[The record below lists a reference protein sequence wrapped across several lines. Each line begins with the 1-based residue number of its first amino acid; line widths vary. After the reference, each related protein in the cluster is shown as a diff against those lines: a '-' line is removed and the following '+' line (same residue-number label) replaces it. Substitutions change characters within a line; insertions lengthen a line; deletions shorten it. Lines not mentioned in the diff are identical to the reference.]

1 MTENRKQLLLNTAIA
16 HNPLFSLVRG
26 RIFDALQTAAQAGQV
41 AAEVQINVDDLQA
54 AYTEYGD
61 GDILDEDLLDLAVMA
76 GRLVATMDGYHL
88 SYPHHRFTMQHSG
101 RLVIDVAFASPAV
114 PKE

>member
-1 MTENRKQLLLNTAIA
+1 MTENRKQMLLNTAIA

-41 AAEVQINVDDLQA
+41 AAEVQINLDDLQA
-54 AYTEYGD
+54 AYAECGNS
-61 GDILDEDLLDLAVMA
+61 DILDEDLLDMAVMA
-76 GRLVATMDGYHL
+76 GRLAATMDGYHL

-101 RLVIDVAFASPAV
+101 RLVIDVAFANPSV
-114 PKE
+114 PQD